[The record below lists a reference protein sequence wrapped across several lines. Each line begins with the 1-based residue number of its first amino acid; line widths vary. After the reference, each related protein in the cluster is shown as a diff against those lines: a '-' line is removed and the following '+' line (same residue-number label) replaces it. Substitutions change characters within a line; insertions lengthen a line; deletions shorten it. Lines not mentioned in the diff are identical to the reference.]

1 MNFEAEA
8 YLCHLCSEIY
18 RFEKESWLYILPYFW
33 RGVFIGND
41 QMFLGC
47 IFLLRNKPLERIK
60 EEYTPMK
67 KELRDHM
74 LEDHQTRYL
83 PEIEEDGAEVK
94 DEIETKEKDPLSEEM
109 KIDMFVSTNCPGVC
123 LGHSVT
129 HSVCLSQSSL

>member
-33 RGVFIGND
+33 QGVFVGND

-47 IFLLRNKPLERIK
+47 ILPLLRDNSWRDKDFL

-67 KELRDHM
+67 R
-74 LEDHQTRYL
+74 
-83 PEIEEDGAEVK
+83 
-94 DEIETKEKDPLSEEM
+94 
-109 KIDMFVSTNCPGVC
+109 N
-123 LGHSVT
+123 
-129 HSVCLSQSSL
+129 